1 MVLLTGA
8 FLRRAASSW
17 AREPGKH
24 VMASPCTGSWQCPRI
39 LPCSDMP
46 IPLRQ
51 RAAALFKACSALSTT
66 STHLSALAR
75 YPRHSGARP
84 GGFLLGPRRGS
95 QPPRLNLQESSRDE
109 SVERSSEGVPYAR
122 S

>member
-1 MVLLTGA
+1 MPEDFAQLRYADPTAPKGGRFVQGVLA
-8 FLRRAASSW
+8 
-17 AREPGKH
+17 
-24 VMASPCTGSWQCPRI
+24 
-39 LPCSDMP
+39 
-46 IPLRQ
+46 
-51 RAAALFKACSALSTT
+51 T
-66 STHLSALAR
+66 STHLSYRCPLAR